1 MLAIKGRKTPEKP
14 QVTRMRRG
22 SLSRTHIHV
31 QHIYTR
37 VSVCERVGETGG
49 EGESATRRRRRRRR
63 ENGGDGK

>member
-37 VSVCERVGETGG
+37 VSVCERVGETRGG
-49 EGESATRRRRRRRR
+49 EGESATRRRRR